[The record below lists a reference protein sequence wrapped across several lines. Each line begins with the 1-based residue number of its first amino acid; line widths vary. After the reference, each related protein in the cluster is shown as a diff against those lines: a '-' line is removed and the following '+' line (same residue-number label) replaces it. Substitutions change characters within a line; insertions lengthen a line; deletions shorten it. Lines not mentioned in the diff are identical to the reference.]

1 MSNMTETEPIF
12 SRTLQKKSAL
22 VLSIIIVVCAYVVWV
37 LLKCTKRLYVP
48 SYLILTQP
56 DMYFLVFLLF
66 SLCDPFGNSG
76 LESQEL
82 PRVKANV

>member
-1 MSNMTETEPIF
+1 MCVCGVGI
-12 SRTLQKKSAL
+12 AL
-22 VLSIIIVVCAYVVWV
+22 
-37 LLKCTKRLYVP
+37 RVP
-48 SYLILTQP
+48 SYLILTKP
-56 DMYFLVFLLF
+56 DICFLVFLLF